1 MSAAPVFLL
10 TDFGT
15 RDVYAGV
22 LRAVVAREAPAAAVH
37 DLTHEVPPQ
46 DLHAARIALASATPS
61 LPADAVTCA
70 VVDPGV
76 GSDRRAV
83 VVRARRP
90 DGATLWGVGPDNGLF
105 SPWLGASRPPYG
117 GAVRADAAWVLDPAR
132 VGAPGPGTTFD
143 GRDLFAPAAGRLARG
158 ASPEGF
164 ADPFDPGELVR
175 LPAPGPVATRD
186 ALEGRVAWIDRFGDV
201 VTNVPIDELPAGR
214 FAVELAGRRVEGPTQ
229 AFADVPPGQPLAYL
243 GSYGALEIAVAG
255 GSVASAWGV
264 ALDQPL
270 RVVPLDGADDA
281 ANAGAPNVPPS

>member
-1 MSAAPVFLL
+1 MRAAPVFLL
-10 TDFGT
+10 SDFGT
-15 RDVYAGV
+15 RDAYAGI
-22 LRAVVAREAPAAAVH
+22 LRAVVARDAPAAAVY

-61 LPADAVTCA
+61 LPDGAVTCA

-83 VVRARRP
+83 VVRGRRP
-90 DGATLWGVGPDNGLF
+90 GGATVLGVGPDNGLF

-132 VGAPGPGTTFD
+132 IGEAGPGTTFD

-158 ASPEGF
+158 EPPERF
-164 ADPFDPGELVR
+164 AEPFDPGELVR
-175 LPAPGPVATRD
+175 LPAPGPIATRG

-201 VTNVPIDELPAGR
+201 VTNVPIEELPSGR
-214 FAVELAGRRVEGPTQ
+214 FAVELAGRRVEGPTPS
-229 AFADVPPGQPLAYL
+229 FADVPPGTALAYL

-255 GSVASAWGV
+255 GSAAEAWGV

-270 RVVPLDGADDA
+270 RVVPLPDADDA
-281 ANAGAPNVPPS
+281 ANADAPTRAPS